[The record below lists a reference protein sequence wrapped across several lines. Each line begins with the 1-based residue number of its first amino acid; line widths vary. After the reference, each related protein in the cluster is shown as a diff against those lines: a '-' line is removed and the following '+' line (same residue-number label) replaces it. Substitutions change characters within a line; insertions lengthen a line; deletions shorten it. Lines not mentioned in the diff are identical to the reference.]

1 MNRKFSY
8 ALGLC
13 SPGGGFGYIADD
25 GEEDQDDAAGDG
37 KAAKD
42 AKENP
47 VHHTDGLV
55 PCQSWKDA
63 AGLFEGA
70 VLFDGFIDSDFTLAN
85 LEGGHPD
92 LDGQRILDAEDFG
105 REGALRGDLAE
116 GGVDRVEGHVLGG
129 GGEALHGRR
138 RPGFR

>member
-42 AKENP
+42 AKDFRKCCAHRGHP
-47 VHHTDGLV
+47 
-55 PCQSWKDA
+55 PII
-63 AGLFEGA
+63 
-70 VLFDGFIDSDFTLAN
+70 FDGAN
-85 LEGGHPD
+85 SAAKSCTSYRRISPVSILKRRGG
-92 LDGQRILDAEDFG
+92 II
-105 REGALRGDLAE
+105 
-116 GGVDRVEGHVLGG
+116 
-129 GGEALHGRR
+129 RR
-138 RPGFR
+138 SRTF